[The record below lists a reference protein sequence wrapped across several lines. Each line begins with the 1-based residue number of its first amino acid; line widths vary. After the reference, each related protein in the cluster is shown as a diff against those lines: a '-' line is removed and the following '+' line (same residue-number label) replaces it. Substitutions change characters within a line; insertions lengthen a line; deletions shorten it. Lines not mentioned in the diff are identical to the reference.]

1 MIEITNSKYPA
12 WKMLEEIFVYFV
24 LNIAV
29 NILYS
34 SIFDDHFTCNQESQY
49 ISLLKNKTP
58 QI

>member
-1 MIEITNSKYPA
+1 
-12 WKMLEEIFVYFV
+12 MLEEIFVYFV
-24 LNIAV
+24 LNVAV